1 MRGGVYNPKTLD
13 YRTRSAANH
22 AVPASA
28 DDWVDWDVS
37 ALVPA
42 NARAILFTAAND
54 ATECA
59 RGVRQKTFESTIGA
73 QVILPAWAKI
83 SLLCGCDQTKIIQL
97 KRDAV
102 GTAEYNCIG
111 YFL

>member
-1 MRGGVYNPKTLD
+1 MIHNPETLT
-13 YRTRSAANH
+13 YRVLSASNH

-42 NARAILFTAAND
+42 NARAILFTVAND
-54 ATECA
+54 AVECA
-59 RGVRQKTFESTIGA
+59 RGLRQKTFESTIGA
-73 QVILPAWAKI
+73 QVVLPAWQKM
-83 SLLCGCDQTKIIQL
+83 SLLCGCDQTKVIQL

-102 GTAEYNCIG
+102 GAAEYNCIG